1 MVVNIKERRYDV
13 DFDDVRVLQ
22 AADDGKRALAEA
34 YAALPPAE
42 DVSYGKRLIDFLDV
56 VKAAI
61 DGVVGDGVS
70 AECFGDAYN
79 WRDILGGWLTIVEVG
94 NASAEE
100 TRAASAELVHRATAC
115 VTAGKTNSRPPV
127 RLE

>member
-1 MVVNIKERRYDV
+1 MVVSIKDRRYDV

-22 AADDGKRALAEA
+22 AADDGKRALADA
-34 YAALPPAE
+34 YAALPAAA
-42 DVSYGKRLIDFLDV
+42 DASYGQQLISFLDV

-70 AECFGDAYN
+70 AECFGDTYN
-79 WRDILGGWLTIVEVG
+79 WRDILGSWLTIVEAG
-94 NASAEE
+94 NASAAE

-115 VTAGKTNSRPPV
+115 ITASKTGSRPPV